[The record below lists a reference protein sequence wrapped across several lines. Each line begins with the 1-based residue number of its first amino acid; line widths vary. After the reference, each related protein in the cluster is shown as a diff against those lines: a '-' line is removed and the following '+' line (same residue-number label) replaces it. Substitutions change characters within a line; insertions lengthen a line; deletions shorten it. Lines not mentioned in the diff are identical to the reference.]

1 MSKQLFT
8 RLVFLNN
15 SIEELTADAFQELN
29 YLEYLEMSHERT
41 FNIWTLKMSFRS
53 LNKLRMKYMIF
64 KNNAWQSVPIDFFSD
79 FKNYTMKK
87 ILLNGNILRSLNGS
101 LVILSYFSRIQT
113 LNISR
118 NELVFL
124 NASGLNAVEDLTLSD
139 NNIFDIPSFCAD
151 GAEQSLVP
159 KLTRLD
165 LTDNVIRKLLST
177 SFHCLDNLNHLI
189 LDKNRII
196 VVQNDI
202 FTPSN
207 KFEKTLD

>member
-1 MSKQLFT
+1 M
-8 RLVFLNN
+8 NN

-41 FNIWTLKMSFRS
+41 LNISTLKMSFRS

-87 ILLNGNILRSLNGS
+87 ILLNGNIFRSLNGS
-101 LVILSYFSRIQT
+101 LLSYFSRIQT

-151 GAEQSLVP
+151 GAGQSLVP

-165 LTDNVIRKLLST
+165 LTDNVICKLLST

-196 VVQNDI
+196 VLQNDI
-202 FTPSN
+202 FTGNPSN
-207 KFEKTLD
+207 KFEKIFGLAGCIICLL

>member
-1 MSKQLFT
+1 M
-8 RLVFLNN
+8 NN

-41 FNIWTLKMSFRS
+41 LNISTLKMSFRS

-87 ILLNGNILRSLNGS
+87 ILLNGNIFRSLNGS
-101 LVILSYFSRIQT
+101 LLSYFSRIQT

-151 GAEQSLVP
+151 GAGQSLVP
-159 KLTRLD
+159 TLTRLD
-165 LTDNVIRKLLST
+165 LTDNVICKLLST

-196 VVQNDI
+196 VLQNDI
-202 FTPSN
+202 FTGNPSN
-207 KFEKTLD
+207 KFEKIFGLAGCIICLL